1 MGNYCFIGFYKGVVL
16 LAFFYFF
23 FFFENNH
30 RAQIIVFGRFG
41 GPEKGL

>member
-1 MGNYCFIGFYKGVVL
+1 MLCGVGHLFSFV
-16 LAFFYFF
+16 FWKTTS
-23 FFFENNH
+23 